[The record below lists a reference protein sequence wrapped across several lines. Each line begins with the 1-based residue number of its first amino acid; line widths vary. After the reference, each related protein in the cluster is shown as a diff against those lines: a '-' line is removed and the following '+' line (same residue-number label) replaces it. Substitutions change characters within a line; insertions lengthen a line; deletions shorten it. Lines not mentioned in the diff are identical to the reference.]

1 MSLFNYL
8 KWEWINFIRS
18 PYKIIA
24 VVLFSVAAV
33 FSLYNGYYLRNKQL
47 DTIEKV
53 RIKATE
59 QIETTKK
66 WIQNNQKGPEDRPW
80 VDVQTPFWA
89 MWHATHYLHKAP
101 SPMMVFAV
109 GQAEQFG
116 FYKRVNVWST
126 AYDGD
131 LAAEISNPER
141 IALGALDFTFVV
153 LFLLPIL
160 LIVLCFTVGGYE
172 QDKQVSKLI
181 KIQMGVHS
189 PWIFGRI
196 ISIGIYLSGLLIALI
211 LISALFSG
219 VIAEAGSS
227 LFQFSAIILLY
238 TWIWLFGII
247 GLIHLQMGQTAQ
259 AMTLTLIWVI
269 FAMVIPG
276 AVHQAA
282 SLKYPNNLMV
292 DFLDA
297 KREDSESIYATEF
310 QEIFRQVAQS
320 IPELTSTKAAV
331 LPDSLINPMAKG
343 GIYRT
348 ELAFHMMEVSE
359 KIEEGFTEKNDFIT
373 SSYWFNPIIGIQN
386 YLFGLAETDF
396 IAYQNYRKKIQSA
409 NLEICKTIILD
420 EWNEVKVDLEKF
432 TVYEK
437 ILEK

>member
-1 MSLFNYL
+1 MSLINYL
-8 KWEWINFIRS
+8 KWEWINFVRS

-24 VVLFSVAAV
+24 VLLFSVAAV
-33 FSLYNGYYLRNKQL
+33 FSVYNGYSLRNKQL

-53 RIKATE
+53 RINAAE

-89 MWHATHYLHKAP
+89 MWNATHYLNKTP

-181 KIQMGVHS
+181 KIQMGGQS

-196 ISIGIYLSGLLIALI
+196 ISIGIYVSGLMIAII
-211 LISALFSG
+211 LLSALFSG
-219 VIAEAGSS
+219 VMLKAGST

-238 TWIWLFGII
+238 TWIWLLAII
-247 GLIHLQMGQTAQ
+247 GLIHVQMGQTAQ

-320 IPELTSTKAAV
+320 LPELTSTKAAA

-359 KIEEGFTEKNDFIT
+359 KIEDGFAEKNDFIT

-386 YLFGLAETDF
+386 YLFGLAETDY
-396 IAYQNYRKKIQSA
+396 IAYQNYRKQIQAS
-409 NLEICKTIILD
+409 NLDICKTVILD
-420 EWNEVKVDLEKF
+420 EWNEVKVDLNKF
-432 TVYEK
+432 TVYEGLIDK
-437 ILEK
+437 

>member
-1 MSLFNYL
+1 MNLFNYL

-24 VVLFSVAAV
+24 VVLFLIAAG
-33 FSLYNGYYLRNKQL
+33 FSIYNGYALRNKQL
-47 DTIEKV
+47 DTISKV
-53 RIKATE
+53 KA
-59 QIETTKK
+59 IYKK
-66 WIQNNQKGPEDRPW
+66 QLDEAKAYLKANKKGPEDSPW
-80 VDVQTPFWA
+80 IDVQTPYWA
-89 MWHATHYLHKAP
+89 MYSSAQHLTKAP

-116 FYKRVNVWST
+116 FYKRINAWST

-181 KIQMGVHS
+181 KIQLGVQS

-196 ISIGIYLSGLLIALI
+196 ISIGIYVSGFLIALI

-219 VIAEAGSS
+219 VIAEAGNS

-238 TWIWLFGII
+238 TWIWLLGII

-282 SLKYPNNLMV
+282 SLIYPNNLMV
-292 DFLDA
+292 EFLDA
-297 KREDSESIYATEF
+297 KREDTEDIYDTDF
-310 QEIFRQVAQS
+310 PIVRNRVIQNY
-320 IPELTSTKAAV
+320 PELKETKLATV
-331 LPDSLINPMAKG
+331 PDSVFAQNLKSS
-343 GIYRT
+343 IYRT
-348 ELAFHMMEVSE
+348 EIAYHMKEVSE
-359 KIEEGFTEKNDFIT
+359 KIENSFGEKNSFIT

-386 YLFGLAETDF
+386 YLFGLAETDY

-437 ILEK
+437 LLEK